1 MAFQSSTGDR
11 VLPPIMTLK
20 PSSPPTTINV
30 PKPVLPPVSCLAPPI
45 PPLISP
51 LTSPAEFTNNSNP
64 LHIPQSTQPYL
75 LSPQKSEHTS
85 PNTPNGHF
93 QFQPDTLPTS
103 QQQYIDHQ
111 RPQPFSPP
119 RAAGSAPP
127 HMQPSSHHPGMVIR
141 PMHHPYAHP
150 IYHQQPRPALDPA
163 SELLAEK
170 RRRNAGASARFR
182 DRRKQR
188 EREMQEKCQFL
199 ERRVQELESTDSAK
213 RIAELEKKLEEAN
226 EERDSTNKKLQE
238 QEKEIL
244 KLRSLCER
252 EFEFLTPPSSTGEYD
267 SKECLFDDT
276 SRLSRSPSTSSTCSD
291 HKRKPT
297 DVKSLLS

>member
-1 MAFQSSTGDR
+1 MAFQSSAGDR

-20 PSSPPTTINV
+20 PSSPPRNINI

-45 PPLISP
+45 PSLISP
-51 LTSPAEFTNNSNP
+51 LTSPADFTNNSNP
-64 LHIPQSTQPYL
+64 LHISQSTQPYL
-75 LSPQKSEHTS
+75 LSPPKSEHTS

-93 QFQPDTLPTS
+93 QFDAPPTS

-111 RPQPFSPP
+111 RSQPFSPP

-150 IYHQQPRPALDPA
+150 IYHQQSRSTIDPA

-226 EERDSTNKKLQE
+226 EERDSSSKKLQE
-238 QEKEIL
+238 QEKEV
-244 KLRSLCER
+244 C
-252 EFEFLTPPSSTGEYD
+252 FLNTFSSDLTHMIYN
-267 SKECLFDDT
+267 
-276 SRLSRSPSTSSTCSD
+276 
-291 HKRKPT
+291 
-297 DVKSLLS
+297 

>member
-20 PSSPPTTINV
+20 PSSPPTNNNV

-45 PPLISP
+45 PLISP
-51 LTSPAEFTNNSNP
+51 LTSPAEFNNSNP
-64 LHIPQSTQPYL
+64 LNFPQSTQSPYL
-75 LSPQKSEHTS
+75 LSPQKSDHTS
-85 PNTPNGHF
+85 PHTPSSGHF
-93 QFQPDTLPTS
+93 HFQPDTPPTS
-103 QQQYIDHQ
+103 QQYVDQQ
-111 RPQPFSPP
+111 RSQPFSPQ
-119 RAAGSAPP
+119 RSAGSTPP

-141 PMHHPYAHP
+141 PMHHPYTHP
-150 IYHQQPRPALDPA
+150 IYHQQARSVVDPA

-226 EERDSTNKKLQE
+226 EERDTSNKKLQE
-238 QEKEIL
+238 QEKEVYI
-244 KLRSLCER
+244 RFIQFFHFQSN
-252 EFEFLTPPSSTGEYD
+252 D
-267 SKECLFDDT
+267 
-276 SRLSRSPSTSSTCSD
+276 
-291 HKRKPT
+291 
-297 DVKSLLS
+297 